1 MGKGDIMPGNATA
14 SAADGPDGDEDR
26 DLAPPTK
33 GAKAPAKP
41 SGPAGRPVPGFFTIY
56 KKGQGK
62 WTRLGTAFAA
72 AALGCLTA
80 YNLFI
85 YAQPYLP
92 AEHPETARKLVL
104 LGCILFLAGFAAVFF
119 WVSNKPKN
127 VDFLIATDSEMK
139 KVNWTTKGE
148 LFGSTRVVVLFLVFI
163 ALFLFV
169 VDLIF
174 QQFFHLIRVLQ

>member
-1 MGKGDIMPGNATA
+1 MAKGDIIPG
-14 SAADGPDGDEDR
+14 SAAAADEGDDER
-26 DLAPPTK
+26 AIAAPS
-33 GAKAPAKP
+33 KP
-41 SGPAGRPVPGFFTIY
+41 SGGRPVPSRPDAGFFTIY

-62 WTRLGTAFAA
+62 WTRLGTVFVA
-72 AALGCLTA
+72 AALGILTA
-80 YNLFI
+80 YNLFQ

-92 AEHPETARKLVL
+92 MEHVDADRKLVL
-104 LGCILFLAGFAAVFF
+104 LGCILFLVAFAAVVF
-119 WVSNKPKN
+119 WAMNKPKN
-127 VDFLIATDSEMK
+127 ADFLIATDSEMK

-163 ALFLFV
+163 AVFLFV